1 MKENK
6 DEDYLPWM
14 VHVEKCCRENEFKVI
29 PQNGILSDI
38 EKELFEF
45 GLERVVLK
53 NNFGKGIEYYKM
65 KRERAEIVDG
75 VAKGFY
81 SYESNRRMHDEE
93 LRRK

>member
-6 DEDYLPWM
+6 DEDYLPWI
-14 VHVEKCCRENEFKVI
+14 VSVEKSCGGDKFKVI
-29 PQNGILSDI
+29 PRDGILSDI

-45 GLERVVLK
+45 GMERVVLK
-53 NNFGKGIEYYKM
+53 NNFGNDIEYYKM
-65 KRERAEIVDG
+65 KNEKAGIVDG